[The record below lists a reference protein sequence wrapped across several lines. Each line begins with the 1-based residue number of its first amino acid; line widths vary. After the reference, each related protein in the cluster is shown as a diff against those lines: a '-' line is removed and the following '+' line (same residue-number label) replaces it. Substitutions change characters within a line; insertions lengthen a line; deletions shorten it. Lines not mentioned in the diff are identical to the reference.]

1 MNNQRNMIPPKEQ
14 NKALV
19 ADPKVIEIY
28 ELPGKE
34 FKIIILSSGNYKRT
48 QIKN

>member
-1 MNNQRNMIPPKEQ
+1 MNNPRNMTVPKEQ